1 MAKATGR
8 KAAGKTEAKAKKRP
22 AVTGAARATRA
33 KASTK
38 KIRKAVTAKKAV
50 AKKPAAGRSVA
61 KKVVVRKTTTAQPGA
76 HPSKTKA
83 RVRKPAA
90 AAVVKVPPRAVA
102 ANKPAARSRRAKSAV
117 LEVSPAVIDTS
128 AAAEV
133 AARLVIGAAHPLP
146 PGASD
151 AVFDPPSVLAV
162 KRASSA
168 LRHVKQS
175 LHKPLAEQLEGVFG
189 PAPVPAES
197 IRRFLK
203 GEQAARTHSPR
214 GSSSVHLGQSNVPH
228 RSVG

>member
-33 KASTK
+33 KASTA

-90 AAVVKVPPRAVA
+90 AGKVRPRAA
-102 ANKPAARSRRAKSAV
+102 AVNKPAARSRRARAAV

-146 PGASD
+146 AGAFD
-151 AVFDPPSVLAV
+151 TVFDPPPVFAV

-168 LRHVKQS
+168 LRHVKEM
-175 LHKPLAEQLEGVFG
+175 LHKPVAEQLEGVFG
-189 PAPVPAES
+189 PAPVAAES
-197 IRRFLK
+197 MRRFLK
-203 GEQAARTHSPR
+203 GDRGARTHSPR